1 MLEYIF
7 FNNNPNR
14 EQVRNTVDKV
24 FRKVSKMLNLYYVEN
39 STRNIPLYS
48 LRPTSAIETSENTN
62 ATLDDLARLGNTSTK
77 MLNTRYMRKYQE
89 QKVVEIQER
98 IYSKKK

>member
-24 FRKVSKMLNLYYVEN
+24 FRKVSKMLNLYYIDN
-39 STRNIPLYS
+39 STRNRPLYS
-48 LRPTSAIETSENTN
+48 LRPTSAIETYENTN
-62 ATLDDLARLGNTSTK
+62 ATLDDLARLANTSTK

>member
-1 MLEYIF
+1 VLEYIF

-24 FRKVSKMLNLYYVEN
+24 FRKVSKMLNLYYIDN
-39 STRNIPLYS
+39 STRNRPLYS

-62 ATLDDLARLGNTSTK
+62 TTLDDLARLGNTSTK